1 MGNKDLEIET
11 TGPWPLVTFWE
22 TVALSTTNDLYFEN
36 YVKRNDLD
44 LRELRKDGD
53 RRLDA
58 KIETLKHHPEIKLAE
73 FGTRRRFSS
82 DWQNH
87 VIDRLEAEAPESYL
101 GTSNVEE
108 SKRNGTPPIGSY
120 AHEMEMTYAAID
132 GPQDATQEVLD
143 DWRGTYGDD
152 LGIALSDT
160 FTSDQFMHAFTK
172 DRAEVWSGV
181 RHDSG
186 DPFEFGEKV
195 IGFYEGLGINPKT
208 KTILFSDS
216 LDVPTMVKLQGSVRR
231 PRPCRVRCGHEP
243 DERPWPRAAECGDE
257 GEGG

>member
-1 MGNKDLEIET
+1 
-11 TGPWPLVTFWE
+11 
-22 TVALSTTNDLYFEN
+22 
-36 YVKRNDLD
+36 
-44 LRELRKDGD
+44 
-53 RRLDA
+53 
-58 KIETLKHHPEIKLAE
+58 
-73 FGTRRRFSS
+73 
-82 DWQNH
+82 
-87 VIDRLEAEAPESYL
+87 
-101 GTSNVEE
+101 
-108 SKRNGTPPIGSY
+108 
-120 AHEMEMTYAAID
+120 
-132 GPQDATQEVLD
+132 
-143 DWRGTYGDD
+143 
-152 LGIALSDT
+152 
-160 FTSDQFMHAFTK
+160 MHAFTK

-195 IGFYEGLGINPKT
+195 IDFYEGLGINPKT